1 MCIRDSTLGHIA
13 TQLAQFVQ
21 FFIYLSVPF
30 WLNASMTITALSLAV
45 AFGLPFLW
53 LNRISYKLGK
63 INTSTSNILLGTLS
77 EILQSARIILGFGE
91 QKQAKVQY
99 FDAFDAH
106 VDVTLKSQTLST
118 AVPAFF
124 APLGIL
130 AAVIALGL
138 SLNRNEP
145 LSELVAVL
153 WSLLTA
159 FPILA
164 SLLHTNISINNF
176 IPSYEQLV
184 DLRNQAQ
191 LNKEIQGTKIFTQL
205 KEGIELKD
213 VNFSYPGSKH
223 AIMGLN
229 MFIGKNRMT
238 AIVGESGSGKST
250 ITDLVLGLQNPTQ
263 GAVLIDGVLFNEWQQ
278 NSFRGRIGYIPQ
290 DPILFHT
297 SIREN
302 LLWAYK
308 DAKEKELWDA
318 LRLSHADQFVENLSQ
333 GIDTVVGDR
342 GIRLSGGQRQRIAL
356 ARALLRKP
364 DLLILDEATSALD
377 TESEIMI
384 QNSIE
389 ELSHNVTIL
398 VVAHRLSTISK
409 ADKIYVMKM
418 GRIIEE
424 GSFSELS
431 GKKDSIFLNM
441 LKTQNLKV

>member
-1 MCIRDSTLGHIA
+1 M
-13 TQLAQFVQ
+13 
-21 FFIYLSVPF
+21 
-30 WLNASMTITALSLAV
+30 
-45 AFGLPFLW
+45 
-53 LNRISYKLGK
+53 
-63 INTSTSNILLGTLS
+63 
-77 EILQSARIILGFGE
+77 
-91 QKQAKVQY
+91 
-99 FDAFDAH
+99 
-106 VDVTLKSQTLST
+106 
-118 AVPAFF
+118 
-124 APLGIL
+124 
-130 AAVIALGL
+130 
-138 SLNRNEP
+138 
-145 LSELVAVL
+145 
-153 WSLLTA
+153 
-159 FPILA
+159 
-164 SLLHTNISINNF
+164 
-176 IPSYEQLV
+176 
-184 DLRNQAQ
+184 
-191 LNKEIQGTKIFTQL
+191 
-205 KEGIELKD
+205 
-213 VNFSYPGSKH
+213 
-223 AIMGLN
+223 
-229 MFIGKNRMT
+229 
-238 AIVGESGSGKST
+238 
-250 ITDLVLGLQNPTQ
+250 
-263 GAVLIDGVLFNEWQQ
+263 
-278 NSFRGRIGYIPQ
+278 
-290 DPILFHT
+290 
-297 SIREN
+297 
-302 LLWAYK
+302 WAYK